1 MASNFFDLGRRSE
14 DEAPETP
21 LTDLSFTDCSS
32 ELERHF
38 RGLPE
43 ELLPPDED
51 SWTGLERLTS
61 KNQDP
66 LDSWSNLA
74 LEAHPFDERGL
85 LLTHDLS
92 LETADDPFADP
103 TPPVAA
109 KDQFLETMPEVQ
121 LEVMTE
127 TRLGKRRFIG

>member
-38 RGLPE
+38 RGLSE
-43 ELLPPDED
+43 ELRPPDED
-51 SWTGLERLTS
+51 SWTELERLTS

-66 LDSWSNLA
+66 LDSWSNLT
-74 LEAHPFDERGL
+74 LEAHPFDERDL
-85 LLTHDLS
+85 LLTHGLS
-92 LETADDPFADP
+92 LETADDPFADL